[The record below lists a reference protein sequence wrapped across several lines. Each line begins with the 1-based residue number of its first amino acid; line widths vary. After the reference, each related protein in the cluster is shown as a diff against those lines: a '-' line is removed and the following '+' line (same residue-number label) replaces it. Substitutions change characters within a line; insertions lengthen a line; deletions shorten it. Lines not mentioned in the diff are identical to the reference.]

1 MRPLLGLVVW
11 QVPGGAGIPG
21 GGRGWAA
28 LTQTVTMTGLGA
40 GTAGGWAQTRIWAD
54 LLLDS
59 LDLRGRQEQR
69 SEGLACLQAGMRGIM
84 GTPLSP

>member
-1 MRPLLGLVVW
+1 MRPLLGQVVW

-28 LTQTVTMTGLGA
+28 LTQTVTMTGRGA
-40 GTAGGWAQTRIWAD
+40 GPVGGWAQTRIWAD

-59 LDLRGRQEQR
+59 LDLRGRQERR
-69 SEGLACLQAGMRGIM
+69 SEGRARLQAGMRGIT
-84 GTPLSP
+84 GTPLPP

>member
-11 QVPGGAGIPG
+11 QVPGRAGIPG

-28 LTQTVTMTGLGA
+28 LTQTVTMTGRGA
-40 GTAGGWAQTRIWAD
+40 RPAGGWAQTRIWAD

-59 LDLRGRQEQR
+59 LDLWGRQERR
-69 SEGLACLQAGMRGIM
+69 SEGRVRRQAGMRGIM
-84 GTPLSP
+84 GTPLPP

>member
-1 MRPLLGLVVW
+1 MRPLLGQVVW

-28 LTQTVTMTGLGA
+28 LTQTVTMTGRGA
-40 GTAGGWAQTRIWAD
+40 GPVGGWAQTRIWAD

-59 LDLRGRQEQR
+59 LDLRGRQERR
-69 SEGLACLQAGMRGIM
+69 SEGRARLQAGMRGIR
-84 GTPLSP
+84 GTPLPP